1 VSEMLDDLGQVQEYD
16 EQAMLSI
23 VGHFDRQLSEAL
35 EIGAQMDV
43 PSEGPPIRS
52 VLISGLGGSAI
63 GGDFIRTYL
72 GSELKVPLLV
82 NRNYFLPGWV
92 DDSTLVLMSS
102 YSGNTEETISAFHE
116 ARRNDGRV
124 VCITSNGELLR
135 LAREYGYPCIVI
147 PGGRPPRTALG
158 YSAIPLLM
166 LLARLGVAPDKSEE
180 VERSL
185 PWVRRKIQF
194 YGPDSPIEENPA
206 KSLALQLHGQIP
218 VIYGSQDRLDTVA
231 IRWRGQF
238 AENGKQ
244 LVYSAALPEMNHNE
258 IVGWRHPGMVLR
270 QLMPVF
276 LRDLEDH
283 PRVQIR
289 AEITREVLASKA
301 GTVLEYWTDGDSW
314 LERLWTLILLGDYAS
329 MYLAFLNNEDPTP
342 VEAIEVLKNRLKE
355 SP

>member
-1 VSEMLDDLGQVQEYD
+1 VSEMLDDVEQVRVHD

-23 VGHFDRQLSEAL
+23 VGRFDEQLSEAL
-35 EIGAQMDV
+35 QIGGQVEMPLQA
-43 PSEGPPIRS
+43 PPVRS

-72 GSELKVPLLV
+72 GADLKVPLLV
-82 NRNYFLPGWV
+82 NRSYSVPGWV

-102 YSGNTEETISAFHE
+102 YSGNTEETIAAFHE
-116 ARRNDGRV
+116 ARKKSSRI

-135 LAREYGYPCIVI
+135 LAREHSFPCILI

-158 YSAIPLLM
+158 YSVVPVLI
-166 LLARLGVAPDKSEE
+166 LLARLGLAPDKVEE

-185 PWVRRKIQF
+185 PWVRRKIQA
-194 YGPDSPIEENPA
+194 YGPESPIEENPA
-206 KSLALQLHGQIP
+206 KSLALQINQQIP
-218 VIYGSQDRLDTVA
+218 VIYGSQDRLETIA

-238 AENGKQ
+238 AENSKQ

-258 IVGWRHPGMVLR
+258 IVGWRHPGLVLR
-270 QLMPVF
+270 QFMPIF

-289 AEITREVLASKA
+289 AEITRDLLAGKA
-301 GTVLEYWTDGDSW
+301 GSVLEYWTDGDTW

-329 MYLAFLNNEDPTP
+329 VYLAFLNNEDPTP
-342 VEAIEVLKNRLKE
+342 VEAIEELKNRLKE